1 MIACATT
8 KSKAPLVNSIYLAF
22 NAINIGYSATNKTRI
37 RNTYFLLDEK
47 PNYNSGKILNIY
59 SLTFPNS
66 PYTFTIPKFI
76 KKVEILSFS
85 IDFTDTY
92 VVVLLLLYVN
102 NLPYQ
107 VGVGWTLCSDYNNM
121 YCSPIQNKH
130 LNITESDLNFETSNT
145 LSFLF
150 QNSSSTHPSMQ
161 IWLILKEFKFSFTY
175 RTK

>member
-1 MIACATT
+1 MIACAVA
-8 KSKAPLVNSIYLAF
+8 KGKFPLANSIYIAS
-22 NAINIGYSATNKTRI
+22 NAINMGYLATSKTKI
-37 RNTYFLLDEK
+37 KNSILLLDEK
-47 PNYNSGKILNIY
+47 PNYNSGKILNIH

-66 PYTFTIPKFI
+66 PYTFTLPKFI
-76 KKVEILSFS
+76 KKVESLSFS

-92 VVVLLLLYVN
+92 VDDLLFLYVN
-102 NLPYQ
+102 NHPYQ

-130 LNITESDLNFETSNT
+130 LNISESDLNFETSNT

>member
-1 MIACATT
+1 MGYLATSKT
-8 KSKAPLVNSIYLAF
+8 KIKNSIL
-22 NAINIGYSATNKTRI
+22 
-37 RNTYFLLDEK
+37 LLDEK
-47 PNYNSGKILNIY
+47 PNYNSGKIFDIY

-66 PYTFTIPKFI
+66 PYTFTLPKFI

-92 VVVLLLLYVN
+92 VDDYLFLYVN
-102 NLPYQ
+102 NHPYQ
-107 VGVGWTLCSDYNNM
+107 VGVGWTLCHDYNNM

-130 LNITESDLNFETSNT
+130 LNISESDLNFETSNT

-150 QNSSSTHPSMQ
+150 HDCGRKGMQ

>member
-1 MIACATT
+1 MGYLATSKT
-8 KSKAPLVNSIYLAF
+8 KIKNSIL
-22 NAINIGYSATNKTRI
+22 I
-37 RNTYFLLDEK
+37 LDEK
-47 PNYNSGKILNIY
+47 PNYNSGKILGIY

-66 PYTFTIPKFI
+66 PYTFTLPKFI

-92 VVVLLLLYVN
+92 VDDLLFLYVN
-102 NLPYQ
+102 NHPYQ
-107 VGVGWTLCSDYNNM
+107 VGGGWILCSDYNNI

-130 LNITESDLNFETSNT
+130 LNISESNLNFETSNT

-150 QNSSSTHPSMQ
+150 KNFSSIDFSQ